1 LVTQSTEDLAICGDG
16 DSDGDADLD
25 DLPRFVECLI
35 GPACDGTPDG
45 CNPPAWTAPPADLPL
60 QHCLMMD
67 LDYDGDVDL
76 HDFADVQNIL
86 GVP

>member
-1 LVTQSTEDLAICGDG
+1 MKTADLAICGDG
-16 DSDGDADLD
+16 DSDGDVDSD
-25 DLPRFVECLI
+25 DLPCFRERLI
-35 GPACDGTPDG
+35 GPLCDNVPGG
-45 CNPPAWTAPPADLPL
+45 CDPPAWTQPPTSLPL

-76 HDFADVQNIL
+76 LDFAGLQVLL